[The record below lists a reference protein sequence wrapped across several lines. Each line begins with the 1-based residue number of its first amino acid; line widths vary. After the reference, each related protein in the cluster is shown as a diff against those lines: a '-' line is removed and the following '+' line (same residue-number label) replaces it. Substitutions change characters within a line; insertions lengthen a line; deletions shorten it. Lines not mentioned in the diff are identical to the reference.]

1 MGRHKK
7 YPDAENTIAAFYAA
21 VSDSYR
27 HPGAGEEVGVE
38 TSRKSINLLAE
49 EFDISRLKVRKI
61 LITTGDV
68 VYPATH
74 TIQDMMAKGLKKAE
88 ICKQLKM
95 AIATLNSFLPYEKG
109 VYNLSDV
116 SNAAENCRIYR
127 ERKASLA
134 ALTDAVQ
141 NAGVEEQRYALWRC
155 VCLFSGYPFRTS
167 GRGSR
172 QGVKF
177 KYTVSTSSGKGGHH
191 YDEADVEGFGNEL
204 CIIQNGEKKEKSITR
219 SSVDYALKIVTEGS
233 VIIGPKQLKIYG
245 SSYVWAI
252 FRRFGL
258 IHASGGR
265 PPERR
270 QQKEGCVHGAGEA
283 ISECW
288 NL

>member
-7 YPDAENTIAAFYAA
+7 YPDAENTISAFYAA

-27 HPGAGEEVGVE
+27 HPTSEEVGVE
-38 TSRKSINLLAE
+38 NGRKSINLLAE
-49 EFDISRLKVRKI
+49 EFGISRLKVRKI

-88 ICKQLKM
+88 ICRQLKM

-116 SNAAENCRIYR
+116 SNAAENCRVYR
-127 ERKASLA
+127 ERKASVADLQKKMG
-134 ALTDAVQ
+134 TSS
-141 NAGVEEQRYALWRC
+141 VEEQSLALWKC
-155 VCLFSGYPFRTS
+155 ICLFSGYPFRTS

-172 QGVKF
+172 EGTKF
-177 KYTVSTSSGKGGHH
+177 KYTVSRSGGKGGHH
-191 YDEADVEGFGNEL
+191 YDGADVAGFGNEL
-204 CIIQNGEKKEKSITR
+204 WITVGGEKREKSITR
-219 SSVDYALKIVTEGS
+219 GSVDYALKIVTEGS
-233 VIIGPKQLKIYG
+233 VVSGPKQLKVYG

-258 IHASGGR
+258 IHAS
-265 PPERR
+265 E
-270 QQKEGCVHGAGEA
+270 
-283 ISECW
+283 
-288 NL
+288 N